1 MTPTQN
7 AFFGIVITLLINLC
21 IYNDNK
27 YQHQPQTFF
36 KEFIINHI
44 CYLGMIKCL
53 FLKLNETFHSIG
65 GFLYVR
71 TFKSSIR
78 FQKRRYS
85 KKQSLSIIQFSEN
98 LNFELRTS
106 SKSKI
111 FDVNR
116 HFRFSGISSRENF
129 QKAPATSSTTC
140 ESKKWSFL
148 SPVLPTQLTNQTK
161 YKKGLV
167 N

>member
-44 CYLGMIKCL
+44 CYLGMIECL
-53 FLKLNETFHSIG
+53 FLKPSQNFSFHWRILICTRLQI
-65 GFLYVR
+65 FNLLP
-71 TFKSSIR
+71 K
-78 FQKRRYS
+78 KNLRYS

-140 ESKKWSFL
+140 ESKKWSSL
-148 SPVLPTQLTNQTK
+148 SPVLPT
-161 YKKGLV
+161 
-167 N
+167 